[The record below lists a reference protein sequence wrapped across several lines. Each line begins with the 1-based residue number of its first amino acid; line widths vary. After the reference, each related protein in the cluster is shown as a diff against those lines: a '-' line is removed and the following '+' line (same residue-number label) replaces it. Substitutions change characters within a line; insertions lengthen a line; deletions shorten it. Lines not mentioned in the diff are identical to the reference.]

1 MKKFLVITVLSVAAY
16 ASACGG
22 APEVS
27 TNEANLSSSV
37 EAANTNGA
45 ANASNT
51 GTGGELGV
59 VSSRD
64 RATSTSAP
72 AEAAADK
79 PPVATPELD
88 EKVKK
93 AVEKANAP
101 GASAAAKK
109 AAAEAYFERA
119 NFFRDAGNPRLYKFA
134 LADYRRGLRLDP
146 NNRDAKA
153 KMDEIVMIYEGMG
166 KPVPQLGVE
175 P

>member
-1 MKKFLVITVLSVAAY
+1 MKKFSAVLILAAAAY

-37 EAANTNGA
+37 ETAKSNQSANSTNAA
-45 ANASNT
+45 S
-51 GTGGELGV
+51 GGDLGV
-59 VSSRD
+59 ARSHGR
-64 RATSTSAP
+64 AP
-72 AEAAADK
+72 ATTPSDGADK

-88 EKVKK
+88 AKIEK
-93 AVEKANAP
+93 AEEKANSP
-101 GASAAAKK
+101 SASAAAKK
-109 AAAEAYFERA
+109 ALAEAYFERA

-146 NNRDAKA
+146 DNREARA
-153 KMDEIVMIYEGMG
+153 KMDEIVMIYESMG